1 MAQESFGTVVKR
13 RLQGVLFLALVAG
26 LITLSIAIYNK
37 AFTSTV
43 DVKLLADHT
52 GNELLIDS
60 DVKERGV
67 IVGSVKDVTSH
78 GSGAIVTLALNPG
91 RVDDIPKDV
100 KAQILPKTLFGE
112 QYVALVAPQEP
123 STSAGHIEAG
133 DTIPQD
139 RSKGALETQQVLGD
153 ILPLLNAVQPAQLN
167 ATLTALAEA
176 LHNRGDELGQTLVN
190 FDRYLK
196 IINPHTRQLV
206 DDLSKLGQV
215 ALEYNALAPDIFSTL
230 QNLETSAQTIIQRR
244 VALDNLLAT
253 GTNAS
258 SVLQGFLNDNEQR
271 IIRVTG
277 QTTAVYGMLNRY
289 SPEFSCLF
297 AGINN
302 LYNMESTAIYDH
314 RIHLGVILNANN
326 LGPYKN
332 NGAVNDTPKII
343 TGIGPNC
350 FGLPNN
356 PQPTDANGRFQIP
369 DRFKCLRDGVNGGAL
384 TREGESPNCST
395 SSSNS
400 SATQTDVT
408 RALNSPEEDAMVNT
422 IVAMQLHTTP
432 DKVPGVA
439 TMLAAP
445 LLRGSKVMVK

>member
-1 MAQESFGTVVKR
+1 MAHESFGTVVKR

-43 DVKLLADHT
+43 DVKLFADHT

-78 GSGAIVTLALNPG
+78 GSGAIVTLALSPS
-91 RVDDIPKDV
+91 RVDDIPKNV

-112 QYVALVAPQEP
+112 QYVALVAPSEP
-123 STSAGHIEAG
+123 STDVGHIQAG
-133 DTIPQD
+133 DKIPQD

-176 LHNRGDELGQTLVN
+176 LKNRGNELGQTLVN
-190 FDRYLK
+190 FDQYLK
-196 IINPHTRQLV
+196 IINPHTKQLV
-206 DDLSKLGQV
+206 DDVSKLGQV
-215 ALEYNALAPDIFSTL
+215 ALEYNSLAPDIFGTL
-230 QNLETSAQTIIQRR
+230 KNLETSARTIIQRR
-244 VALDNLLAT
+244 ASLANLLT
-253 GTNAS
+253 QGTDAS
-258 SVLQGFLNDNEQR
+258 TVLKGFLNDNEDR

-277 QTTAVYGMLNRY
+277 QTTKVFGLLNEY
-289 SPEFSCLF
+289 SPEFTCLF

-302 LYNMESTAIYDH
+302 LYKLESTAIYDH
-314 RIHLGVILNANN
+314 RIHLGVILNGNN
-326 LGPYKN
+326 LGPYKKN
-332 NGAVNDTPKII
+332 AKVDDTPILK
-343 TGIGPNC
+343 TGFGPDC

-356 PQPTDANGRFQIP
+356 PHPTDANGRFQIP
-369 DRFKCLRDGVNGGAL
+369 PKYRCLRDGRNGGAL
-384 TREGESPNCST
+384 TRQAESPHCS
-395 SSSNS
+395 SKSSNS
-400 SATQTDVT
+400 SATQSAVT

-422 IVAMQLHTTP
+422 IVAAQMHTTP

-445 LLRGSKVMVK
+445 LLRGQQVMVK